1 MTKIP
6 IYNVNNNCSTG
17 STGIYMAR
25 TLVSNGAA
33 DCVLVVGFEKMAP
46 GSLGTSWNDRESA
59 LMLSGT
65 MMAETRG
72 FENAPPNCQFFG
84 NAGREHMEKYGSA
97 PEDYAEIAR
106 VNHEHSQR
114 NPYAQF
120 RDAYSLEDILKSP
133 MMFKPLTKLQCCPVS
148 KSTCGCARAIND
160 SGFELDFRRRCSGCN
175 CISSFP

>member
-17 STGIYMAR
+17 STGLAMAR
-25 TLVSNGAA
+25 TLIGNGAA
-33 DCVLVVGFEKMAP
+33 DCILVVGFEKMSP

-59 LMLSGT
+59 LQLSVV

-72 FENAPPNCQFFG
+72 FERAPPNCQLFG
-84 NAGREHMEKYGSA
+84 NAGREHMEKFGSK

-106 VNHEHSQR
+106 VNHEHSSR

-120 RDAYSLEDILKSP
+120 RDVYTLEQITQSP

-148 KSTCGCARAIND
+148 RMESPSYN
-160 SGFELDFRRRCSGCN
+160 N
-175 CISSFP
+175 YSSPTY